1 MSKGKKILVLT
12 YWSYNDALIQAYTLP
27 YVKIIANVLPDDS
40 KIFLFTLDK
49 EKSANPNISDKIQN
63 ISARYYP
70 FGIRALIHWCFNFI
84 RLFYLIKKNRITHI
98 HCWCTPAG
106 AAGYILSKLTGAN
119 LVLDSY
125 EPHAEAMVENGEWS
139 KSKFSF
145 KLLFWLEKKQSK
157 RASFVI
163 AAASGMQFYA
173 KEKYGLTISN
183 FFVKPACVN
192 LEKFSHLNIKNKSLL
207 VDLKFENKI
216 VCVYAGKFGGIYLKN
231 EVFEFYKVAY
241 EFWKDKLRILIL
253 TNQNEIELLQLAK
266 KYDIPASILTIKF
279 VEHSQ
284 IPNYIGLGDFAI
296 CPVKPVPT
304 KRFCTPIKNGEYWAL
319 GLPIIIPNKIS
330 DDSDI
335 IEKSG
340 NGFVWNELNSEEYLK
355 SVKYIDKYLRSKSS
369 EGIYQENRLLAEKH
383 RNFNIC
389 SDIYR
394 NIYK

>member
-1 MSKGKKILVLT
+1 MSKEKNILVLT
-12 YWSYNDALIQAYTLP
+12 YWSYHDALIQAYTLP
-27 YVKIIANVLPDDS
+27 YVKIIADVLPDDS

-84 RLFYLIKKNRITHI
+84 RLFYIIKKNRITHI

-157 RASFVI
+157 RARFVI

-207 VDLKFENKI
+207 VDLKLENKI
-216 VCVYAGKFGGIYLKN
+216 VCVYAGKFGGIYLKE
-231 EVFEFYKVAY
+231 EVFEFYQTCY
-241 EFWKDKLRILIL
+241 QYWKDDFVALIL
-253 TNQNEIELLQLAK
+253 TNHPIAEIELL
-266 KYDIPASILTIKF
+266 
-279 VEHSQ
+279 
-284 IPNYIGLGDFAI
+284 
-296 CPVKPVPT
+296 
-304 KRFCTPIKNGEYWAL
+304 
-319 GLPIIIPNKIS
+319 
-330 DDSDI
+330 
-335 IEKSG
+335 IEKFALPKSAFRVI
-340 NGFVWNELNSEEYLK
+340 FVPNAQIH
-355 SVKYIDKYLRSKSS
+355 KYI
-369 EGIYQENRLLAEKH
+369 
-383 RNFNIC
+383 
-389 SDIYR
+389 
-394 NIYK
+394 